1 MSTSRSKLFASPE
14 VVSLRNKLRVGRTS
28 GSEADKAAEQTMPK
42 QQGISEYL
50 PEEGIIFFDPSK
62 DKFANPRM
70 NGTFTVLA
78 VAVKPNGETYPFEF
92 YLNSIVKSIALCD
105 KEGKYVDE
113 SGAPSPTKVFVSTT
127 GTLVQRYLNCAS
139 TTEVYELLCSLEKG
153 VKVTSK
159 KVMGLSHNFRT
170 DTDSPKE
177 QRLYNYD
184 VL

>member
-1 MSTSRSKLFASPE
+1 MSTTRSSLFASPE

-28 GSEADKAAEQTMPK
+28 GTEAEKAAENSMPK

-50 PEEGIIFFDPSK
+50 PEEGIIFFDPSEE
-62 DKFANPRM
+62 KFANPRM
-70 NGTFTVLA
+70 NGSFTTLA

-105 KEGKYVDE
+105 KEGKFVDE
-113 SGAPSPTKVFVSTT
+113 AGNPSPTKVFVSTT
-127 GTLVQRYLNCAS
+127 GTLVQRYNECAS
-139 TTEVYELLCSLEKG
+139 NAEVYKLLCSLENG

-159 KVMGLSHNFRT
+159 KVWGLAHNFRT

-177 QRLYNYD
+177 QRKYNYD
-184 VL
+184 IL

>member
-1 MSTSRSKLFASPE
+1 MSTTRSSLFANPE

-42 QQGISEYL
+42 QQGINEYL
-50 PEEGIIFFDPSK
+50 PEEGIIYFDPSK

-105 KEGKYVDE
+105 KEGKFVDE

-139 TTEVYELLCSLEKG
+139 TAEVYELLCSLENG